1 MSARVGCGEV
11 NQPRVTLPAFRHEV
25 HTLIRRRVPGAT
37 SARTVWTFGFHR
49 RCVRRCECETD
60 MPKPGPLPQTS
71 QTLATGNSLQV
82 DKFEKVPDRVGTT
95 GAVYRLRFAAAKPA
109 CPARPGKYPA
119 RTARG
124 ARGGAVLDALDAAAV
139 RRWSRTAVELLD
151 AHRQEID
158 ALNVYPVPDSDTGSN
173 LVSTMRAADAAL
185 DAAAVDSAADAL
197 SALAAGAAE
206 GALGNSGFI
215 VSQILRGFADSTRRD
230 FDAHAVPAG
239 LDRGAALARTAV
251 VVPVEGTILTVARAA
266 ADAAEGATLADIVVN
281 ALTAA
286 DAALQRTPTQLADL
300 AEAGVVDA
308 GGRGLVVLLD
318 ALVRTVTGRQL
329 PLTPVQLPLHPP
341 GEHPAGA
348 EPSGFGF
355 EVQYLLDAPEAQI
368 ALLRDALAGIG
379 DSVAVVPVDTDQWKV
394 HAHVDDV
401 GAAIEAGVNA
411 GRPRQISVVRFAD
424 QIGEP
429 GQHDH
434 REAHHDGAAAIVV
447 VAPGPGFAHLF
458 EAEGAHVLEAADGG
472 PPAIDDLVTALSA
485 AGGHELV
492 LLSDAERASVV
503 AEAAAGRLRDQG
515 RRVAVVPTR
524 SPVQGLAAIAVHD
537 GARRF
542 DDDVVA
548 MAEAAA
554 ATRHAEVTIAA
565 AEALTAV
572 GICAPGDILGMI
584 DGEVVEIGRGLLA
597 VSFNVLDR
605 LLGVGAELITVVV
618 GEDAP
623 ARAGELIEAHVRTR
637 APLTDVAVYQGRV
650 TEHPVIIGVE

>member
-1 MSARVGCGEV
+1 
-11 NQPRVTLPAFRHEV
+11 
-25 HTLIRRRVPGAT
+25 
-37 SARTVWTFGFHR
+37 
-49 RCVRRCECETD
+49 
-60 MPKPGPLPQTS
+60 
-71 QTLATGNSLQV
+71 
-82 DKFEKVPDRVGTT
+82 
-95 GAVYRLRFAAAKPA
+95 
-109 CPARPGKYPA
+109 
-119 RTARG
+119 
-124 ARGGAVLDALDAAAV
+124 VLDALDADAV
-139 RRWSRTAVELLD
+139 RRWSRTAVDLLD

-185 DAAAVDSAADAL
+185 EAAAANSAGAAL
-197 SALAAGAAE
+197 AALAAGAAQ

-215 VSQILRGFADSTRRD
+215 VSQILRGFADSTQGD
-230 FDAHAVPAG
+230 LDARAVPAG

-251 VVPVEGTILTVARAA
+251 VLPVEGTILTVARAA

-318 ALVRTVTGRQL
+318 ALVQTVTGQRL
-329 PLTPVQLPLHPP
+329 PLAPVQLPLHPP
-341 GEHPAGA
+341 A
-348 EPSGFGF
+348 EQLAATDPTGFGF
-355 EVQYLLDAPEAQI
+355 EVQYLLDAPAAQI
-368 ALLRDALAGIG
+368 AALRHTLAGIG
-379 DSVAVVPVDTDQWKV
+379 DSVAVVPLDQDHWKV

-401 GAAIEAGVNA
+401 GAAIEAGVSA

-424 QIGEP
+424 QVGNSHE
-429 GQHDH
+429 HDH
-434 REAHHDGAAAIVV
+434 PGLGHRHRGAAIVM
-447 VAPGPGFAHLF
+447 VAPGRGFAHLF
-458 EAEGAHVLEAADGG
+458 EAEGARVVETADGG
-472 PPAIDDLVTALSA
+472 PPAVDDLVATLSGP
-485 AGGHELV
+485 GGHELV
-492 LLSDAERASVV
+492 LLSDAERAAVI
-503 AEAAAGRLRDQG
+503 AEAAAEQLRGQG

-537 GARRF
+537 AARRF

-554 ATRHAEVTIAA
+554 ATRYAEVTIAA

-572 GICAPGDILGMI
+572 GICTPGDILGMI
-584 DGEVVEIGRGLLA
+584 DGDVVEIGRGLLA

-623 ARAGELIEAHVRTR
+623 ARSGELIEAHVRTR